1 MCKYTD
7 ILSAGCLHTYLLQLA
22 KPACHAGLPGL
33 MATSAGHMSPVC
45 SCAACRASR
54 IRSFVICHAWFTLSS
69 SSIQRLRVP
78 HRQCATLLLQDKGV
92 QNADGDGT
100 VPIISTGLMCY
111 KGWRNNKKL
120 NPAGIPIVSR
130 EYLHQPSKSYLDLRC
145 AQGQAELS

>member
-1 MCKYTD
+1 MCRHTD
-7 ILSAGCLHTYLLQLA
+7 ILSAGCLLTYLLQLA
-22 KPACHAGLPGL
+22 KPACQAGLPGL
-33 MATSAGHMSPVC
+33 MATPAGHMSPVC

-54 IRSFVICHAWFTLSS
+54 LRSFVTCHACFTV
-69 SSIQRLRVP
+69 QRLTAR
-78 HRQCATLLLQDKGV
+78 HSQCATLLLQDKGV

-120 NPAGIPIVSR
+120 NPASIPIVSR